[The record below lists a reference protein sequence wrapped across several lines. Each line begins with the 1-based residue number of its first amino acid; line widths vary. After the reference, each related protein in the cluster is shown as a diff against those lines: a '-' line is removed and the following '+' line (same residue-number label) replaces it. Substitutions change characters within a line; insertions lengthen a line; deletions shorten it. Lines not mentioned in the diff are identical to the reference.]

1 MASPPP
7 ARQHR
12 ARRRADMSLIGGIR
26 PPIAVLSA
34 LLLTLA
40 GISALVLGRVDDAGV
55 PRAVLTSQQHF
66 AEDGAIALRA
76 SIDES
81 DTDVTRSAAL
91 FSAGEPVSGD
101 AVLDKLGSTY
111 QKWMGTA
118 VVEVRTGKLVAAR
131 GEAVPLTSVD
141 LSSLS
146 GEDGLA
152 PRMVRQKNGEVRL
165 LSFGLLTWPGKPQLL
180 LVASRNLKFP
190 GISLGQFRSIAVVDA
205 GGSILSSDGIAA
217 PESARNSI
225 DRKDIT
231 QSTKQLAD
239 FAGQAARKAQ
249 QDPRSSKEPGTS
261 GYQGISGSLLGGKLQ
276 GDRSVAGYATLAAG
290 EPGETTTAS
299 GLGLSVV
306 AMVKVTED
314 SGQAGSPVFGLAA
327 GGALLV
333 VGALAVAVLLGTV
346 QRPLI
351 RLFLES
357 RRLTRG
363 DLTRPVTVP
372 GYGEAHRIGGALE
385 RLRRQLLGESAEA
398 TGPAERPDGLR
409 RVGTSTL
416 LAVSAVLL
424 LAWSAPLML
433 LFNRADSTAEVPRQL
448 VNDQRERTDTLS
460 DRVRRALNEGD
471 ADLQSVAS
479 LIGDKTSPEAMQTV
493 LERTYNENKRYR
505 SLYVVD
511 HSGAIQAREG
521 KKPKV
526 IQPDRVSDKPIRLL
540 GRGGKEPVVVAEAE
554 IPGRGGAQLI
564 GEFRVAF
571 LNALLTRPGLGAV
584 RLVDD
589 RHQVIAGNTG
599 FLAFQS
605 LPEDHLRDLVEATS
619 QRIGKKPRP
628 GGLLYR
634 ENGVRIA
641 AAAPFS
647 GGGAAE
653 SLHLSVV
660 SWQPVNRLDL
670 PAYDAQNRTVLAGV
684 LGAAAAVACLGWM
697 HIVVG
702 RPLRTLAERA
712 EALADGDRKTVLFPQ
727 HHDEVGAVTR
737 SLELIRQQLQD
748 QRRQQP
754 RRTPPRP
761 PAPQQPTR
769 RQDPPEQQP
778 TRRQDPPEQHPER
791 QDPPEGRAHQPYTP
805 EQYPPQQYTRN

>member
-1 MASPPP
+1 
-7 ARQHR
+7 
-12 ARRRADMSLIGGIR
+12 MSLIGGIR

-40 GISALVLGRVDDAGV
+40 GITALVLGRVDGAGV
-55 PRAVLTSQQHF
+55 PKAVLTSQQHF
-66 AEDGAIALRA
+66 AEDGAVALRA

-81 DTDVTRSAAL
+81 VTDVTRSAAL

-111 QKWMGTA
+111 QKWTGIA
-118 VVEVRTGKLVAAR
+118 VVEIRTGKLAAAR
-131 GEAVPLTSVD
+131 GETVPLTDVD
-141 LSSLS
+141 LSGLN

-152 PRMVRQKNGEVRL
+152 PRMVRLKNGEVRL
-165 LSFGLLTWPGKPQLL
+165 LSFGLLTWQGKPQLL

-190 GISLGQFRSIAVVDA
+190 GISLGQFRSIAVVDSA
-205 GGSILSSDGIAA
+205 GAILSSDGIAE

-225 DRKDIT
+225 DRKDIKD
-231 QSTKQLAD
+231 STKQLKD
-239 FAGQAARKAQ
+239 FAGRAAEKAR
-249 QDPRSSKEPGTS
+249 QDPRSSKEPGIG
-261 GYQGISGSLLGGKLQ
+261 GYQGVSGSLLGGKLTD
-276 GDRSVAGYATLAAG
+276 DRSVAGYATLAAPESG
-290 EPGETTTAS
+290 ESTTAS

-306 AMVKVTED
+306 AMVKVTEK
-314 SGQAGSPVFGLAA
+314 SGTTLSPVFGLAA
-327 GGALLV
+327 GGALLI

-398 TGPAERPDGLR
+398 AGPAEQPRGVR
-409 RVGTSTL
+409 RVGTSAL
-416 LAVSAVLL
+416 LAVCAVLL

-433 LFNRADSTAEVPRQL
+433 LVNRADSTADVPRQL

-479 LIGDKTSPEAMQTV
+479 LIGDKTSPEAMETV
-493 LERTYNENKRYR
+493 LEHTYSENKRYR

-511 HSGAIQAREG
+511 SHGEIQAREG
-521 KKPKV
+521 KDPKV
-526 IQPDRVSDKPIRLL
+526 VRSDRVSGKPIRLL
-540 GRGGKEPVVVAEAE
+540 GRGGKEPVVVASAE
-554 IPGRGGAQLI
+554 IPGRSGAQLV
-564 GEFRVAF
+564 GEFRVEF
-571 LNALLTRPGLGAV
+571 FNALLTRPGLGVV

-589 RHQVIAGNTG
+589 RHQIIGGNTG

-605 LPEDHLRDLVEATS
+605 LPDQHLRDLVAASS
-619 QRIGKKPRP
+619 QRLGKKPRP
-628 GGLLYR
+628 NGVLYR
-634 ENGVRIA
+634 ENGIRIA

-647 GGGAAE
+647 GSGSAE
-653 SLHLSVV
+653 SLGWSVV
-660 SWQPVNRLDL
+660 SWQPVDRLAI
-670 PAYDAQNRTVLAGV
+670 PEYDAQNRTVLAGL
-684 LGAAAAVACLGWM
+684 LGAAAAVACLGWL
-697 HIVVG
+697 HIVVA
-702 RPLRTLAERA
+702 RPLSSLADRA
-712 EALADGDRKTVLFPQ
+712 DALAGGDRKTVLFPQ

-748 QRRQQP
+748 QNRRQP
-754 RRTPPRP
+754 RRAQPPRP
-761 PAPQQPTR
+761 TAQPS
-769 RQDPPEQQP
+769 PPE
-778 TRRQDPPEQHPER
+778 
-791 QDPPEGRAHQPYTP
+791 
-805 EQYPPQQYTRN
+805 QYTRN

>member
-1 MASPPP
+1 
-7 ARQHR
+7 
-12 ARRRADMSLIGGIR
+12 MSLIGGIR

-34 LLLTLA
+34 LLLTLSS
-40 GISALVLGRVDDAGV
+40 ITALVLGRVDGSGV

-81 DTDVTRSAAL
+81 VKDVTRSAAL
-91 FSAGEPVSGD
+91 FSAGQPVSGD

-111 QKWMGTA
+111 EKWMGTA

-131 GEAVPLTSVD
+131 GETVPLTSVD

-146 GEDGLA
+146 GQDGLV

-190 GISLGQFRSIAVVDA
+190 GISLGHFRSIAVVDS
-205 GGSILSSDGIAA
+205 GGTILSSDGIAE
-217 PESARNSI
+217 PESARNSV

-231 QSTKQLAD
+231 ASRTQLKA
-239 FAGQAARKAQ
+239 FAQQAARRAQ
-249 QDPRSSKEPGTS
+249 QDPRSSKEPGS
-261 GYQGISGSLLGGKLQ
+261 GGYQGVSGSLLGGKLQ
-276 GDRSVAGYATLAAG
+276 GDRSVAGYATLAAAD
-290 EPGETTTAS
+290 PGETTTAG

-306 AMVKVTED
+306 AMVKVTEH
-314 SGQAGSPVFGLAA
+314 SGGTKSPVFGLAA
-327 GGALLV
+327 GAALLL
-333 VGALAVAVLLGTV
+333 VGALAVGVLLGTV

-398 TGPAERPDGLR
+398 TGRPERPQGLR
-409 RVGTSTL
+409 KVGASAF
-416 LAVSAVLL
+416 LAVCAVLL
-424 LAWSAPLML
+424 LAWAAPLML
-433 LFNRADSTAEVPRQL
+433 LVNRADNAAEIPRQL
-448 VNDQRERTDTLS
+448 VNDQRERTHTLS

-479 LIGDKTSPEAMQTV
+479 LIGDKTSPEAMETV

-511 HSGAIQAREG
+511 SHGAIQVREG

-526 IQPDRVSDKPIRLL
+526 IQRNRVSGRPLRLL
-540 GRGGKEPVVVAEAE
+540 GQGGKEPVVVAAAE
-554 IPGRGGAQLI
+554 IPGRNGAQLV
-564 GEFRVAF
+564 GEFRVEF
-571 LNALLTRPGLGAV
+571 LNALLSRPGLGVV
-584 RLVDD
+584 RLVDE
-589 RHQVIAGNTG
+589 RHKVIAGNTG

-605 LPEDHLRDLVEATS
+605 LPDQHLQDLVAAS
-619 QRIGKKPRP
+619 AQRLGKKPRSN
-628 GGLLYR
+628 GVLYR
-634 ENGVRIA
+634 DNGLRIA
-641 AAAPFS
+641 AASPFS
-647 GGGAAE
+647 GGGSAE
-653 SLHLSVV
+653 SLHFSVV
-660 SWQPVNRLDL
+660 SWEPVDRLAL
-670 PAYDAQNRTVLAGV
+670 PEYDTQNRTVLAGL
-684 LGAAAAVACLGWM
+684 LGAAAAVACLGWL
-697 HIVVG
+697 HIVVA
-702 RPLRTLAERA
+702 RPLRTLADRA
-712 EALADGDRKTVLFPQ
+712 EALAAGDRKSVLYPQ

-754 RRTPPRP
+754 RHTPPPQP
-761 PAPQQPTR
+761 PAP
-769 RQDPPEQQP
+769 RQN
-778 TRRQDPPEQHPER
+778 
-791 QDPPEGRAHQPYTP
+791 
-805 EQYPPQQYTRN
+805 PPQQYTRN

>member
-1 MASPPP
+1 
-7 ARQHR
+7 
-12 ARRRADMSLIGGIR
+12 MSLIGGIR

-40 GISALVLGRVDDAGV
+40 AITALVLGRVDDAGV
-55 PRAVLTSQQHF
+55 PKAVLTSQQHF

-81 DTDVTRSAAL
+81 VTDVTRSAAL
-91 FSAGEPVSGD
+91 FSAGQPVSGD

-118 VVEVRTGKLVAAR
+118 VVEIRTGKLVAAR
-131 GEAVPLTSVD
+131 GETVPLTDVD
-141 LSSLS
+141 LSTLS
-146 GEDGLA
+146 GDDGLA
-152 PRMVRQKNGEVRL
+152 PRMVRLKNGEVRL
-165 LSFGLLTWPGKPQLL
+165 LSFGLLTWPDRPQLL

-205 GGSILSSDGIAA
+205 GGAILSSDGIADPA
-217 PESARNSI
+217 SARNSI
-225 DRKDIT
+225 DRKDLAASRT
-231 QSTKQLAD
+231 QLKD
-239 FAGQAARKAQ
+239 FAQGAARRAQ
-249 QDPRSSKEPGTS
+249 QDPRSSKEPGS
-261 GYQGISGSLLGGKLQ
+261 GGYQGVSGSLLGGKLL
-276 GDRSVAGYATLAAG
+276 GDRSVAGYATLAAA
-290 EPGETTTAS
+290 EPGEHTTAS

-306 AMVKVTED
+306 SMVKVTEE
-314 SGQAGSPVFGLAA
+314 SAPSGSPVFGVLAA
-327 GGALLV
+327 GALLV

-398 TGPAERPDGLR
+398 TGSAETPSGLR
-409 RVGTSTL
+409 RVDTRAL
-416 LAVSAVLL
+416 LAVCAVLL

-433 LFNRADSTAEVPRQL
+433 LFNRADSTADVPRQL

-460 DRVRRALNEGD
+460 DRVRRAVNEGD

-479 LIGDKTSPEAMQTV
+479 LIGDKTSPEAMETV
-493 LERTYNENKRYR
+493 LERTYNENRRYR

-511 HSGAIQAREG
+511 SHGAIQAREG
-521 KKPKV
+521 KSPRV
-526 IQPDRVSDKPIRLL
+526 AESDRVSGKSVRLL
-540 GRGGKEPVVVAEAE
+540 GRGDKEPVVVAAAE
-554 IPGRGGAQLI
+554 IPGRNGAQLV
-564 GEFRVAF
+564 GEFRVEF
-571 LNALLTRPGLGAV
+571 FNALLTRPGLGVV

-589 RHQVIAGNTG
+589 QHKVIAGNTG

-605 LPEDHLRDLVEATS
+605 LPDDHLRDLVAAS
-619 QRIGKKPRP
+619 AQRLGKKPKP
-628 GGLLYR
+628 SGVLYR

-647 GGGAAE
+647 GSGTAE
-653 SLHLSVV
+653 SLHWSVV
-660 SWQPVNRLDL
+660 SWQPVDRLAI
-670 PAYDAQNRTVLAGV
+670 PQYDAQNRTVLAGL
-684 LGAAAAVACLGWM
+684 LGAAAAVACLGWL
-697 HIVVG
+697 HIVVA
-702 RPLRTLAERA
+702 RPLRSLADRA
-712 EALADGDRKTVLFPQ
+712 EALAAGDRKTVLFPQ

-754 RRTPPRP
+754 RRTPPP
-761 PAPQQPTR
+761 PSARQEPTPQQSTPR
-769 RQDPPEQQP
+769 PDPAERQGPRQDPP
-778 TRRQDPPEQHPER
+778 QHPAPEPY
-791 QDPPEGRAHQPYTP
+791 PPQ
-805 EQYPPQQYTRN
+805 QYPPQQYTRN

>member
-1 MASPPP
+1 
-7 ARQHR
+7 
-12 ARRRADMSLIGGIR
+12 MSLIGGIR

-40 GISALVLGRVDDAGV
+40 TLTALVLGRVDDAGV
-55 PRAVLTSQQHF
+55 PKAVLTSQQHF

-81 DTDVTRSAAL
+81 VTDVTRSAAL
-91 FSAGEPVSGD
+91 FSAGQPVSGD

-118 VVEVRTGKLVAAR
+118 VVEIRSGKLVAAR
-131 GEAVPLTSVD
+131 GETVPLTDVD

-146 GEDGLA
+146 REDGLA
-152 PRMVRQKNGEVRL
+152 PRMVRLKNGEVRL
-165 LSFGLLTWPGKPQLL
+165 LSFGLLTWPGKSQLL

-205 GGSILSSDGIAA
+205 GGAILSSDGIADPA
-217 PESARNSI
+217 SARNSI
-225 DRKDIT
+225 DRKDLQT
-231 QSTKQLAD
+231 SRKQLKD
-239 FAGQAARKAQ
+239 FAERASHRAQ
-249 QDPRSSKEPGTS
+249 QDPRSSKEPGS
-261 GYQGISGSLLGGKLQ
+261 GGYQGVSGSLLGGKLL
-276 GDRSVAGYATLAAG
+276 GDRSVAGYATLAAAQ
-290 EPGETTTAS
+290 PGEGTTAS

-306 AMVKVTED
+306 AMVKVTEE
-314 SGQAGSPVFGLAA
+314 SAPAGSPVFGVLAA
-327 GGALLV
+327 GALLV

-372 GYGEAHRIGGALE
+372 GYGEARRIGGALE

-398 TGPAERPDGLR
+398 TGSAERPRGLR
-409 RVGTSTL
+409 RVGTPAL
-416 LAVSAVLL
+416 LAVCAVLL

-433 LFNRADSTAEVPRQL
+433 LFNRADNTADIPRQL

-479 LIGDKTSPEAMQTV
+479 LIGDKTSPEAMETV
-493 LERTYNENKRYR
+493 LEHTYNENKRYR

-511 HSGAIQAREG
+511 SHGEVQAREG
-521 KKPKV
+521 KRPQV
-526 IQPDRVSDKPIRLL
+526 NESDRNSGKPIRLL
-540 GRGGKEPVVVAEAE
+540 GRGSKEPVVVAAAE
-554 IPGRGGAQLI
+554 IPGRGGSQLV
-564 GEFRVAF
+564 GEFRVEF
-571 LNALLTRPGLGAV
+571 FNALLTRPGLGVV

-589 RHQVIAGNTG
+589 QNKIIAGNTG

-605 LPEDHLRDLVEATS
+605 LPDDHLKDLVAAS
-619 QRIGKKPRP
+619 AQQLGKKPQP
-628 GGLLYR
+628 SGVLYR
-634 ENGVRIA
+634 EHGARIA

-647 GGGAAE
+647 GSGSAE
-653 SLHLSVV
+653 SLHWSVV
-660 SWQPVNRLDL
+660 SWQPVDRLAI
-670 PAYDAQNRTVLAGV
+670 PEYDTQNRTVLAGL

-697 HIVVG
+697 HIVVA
-702 RPLRTLAERA
+702 RPLSTLADRA
-712 EALADGDRKTVLFPQ
+712 EALAGGDRKTVLFPQ

-737 SLELIRQQLQD
+737 SLELVRQQLQD

-754 RRTPPRP
+754 RRTPPPPAARQQ
-761 PAPQQPTR
+761 PAPQQSER
-769 RQDPPEQQP
+769 RQDPPEQP
-778 TRRQDPPEQHPER
+778 TSRQHLPEQYGPREDPPHAATP
-791 QDPPEGRAHQPYTP
+791 QPYP
-805 EQYPPQQYTRN
+805 PQQYPPQQYTRN

>member
-1 MASPPP
+1 
-7 ARQHR
+7 
-12 ARRRADMSLIGGIR
+12 MSLIGGIR

-40 GISALVLGRVDDAGV
+40 AITALVLGRVDDAGV
-55 PRAVLTSQQHF
+55 PKAVLTSQQHF

-81 DTDVTRSAAL
+81 VKDVTRSATL
-91 FSAGEPVSGD
+91 FSAGQPVSGD

-111 QKWMGTA
+111 EKWMGTA

-131 GEAVPLTSVD
+131 GETVPLTSVD

-165 LSFGLLTWPGKPQLL
+165 LSFGLLSWPGKPQLL

-205 GGSILSSDGIAA
+205 GGTILSSDGIAE

-231 QSTKQLAD
+231 DSRKQLKD
-239 FAGQAARKAQ
+239 FAAQAARRAQ
-249 QDPRSSKEPGTS
+249 QDPRSSKEPGTG
-261 GYQGISGSLLGGKLQ
+261 GYQGVSGSLLGGKLL
-276 GDRSVAGYATLAAG
+276 GDRSVAGYATLAAA
-290 EPGETTTAS
+290 EPGETTTAT

-306 AMVKVTED
+306 AMVKVTEE
-314 SGQAGSPVFGLAA
+314 SGGTPSPVFGLAA
-327 GGALLV
+327 GAALLV

-372 GYGEAHRIGGALE
+372 GYGEARRIGGALE
-385 RLRRQLLGESAEA
+385 RLRRQLLGESAET
-398 TGPAERPDGLR
+398 TGETERPRGAR
-409 RVGTSTL
+409 RVGTSAL
-416 LAVSAVLL
+416 LAVCAVLL
-424 LAWSAPLML
+424 LAWAAPLML

-479 LIGDKTSPEAMQTV
+479 LIGDRTSHEAMETV

-511 HSGAIQAREG
+511 SSGEIQAREG
-521 KKPKV
+521 KDPKV
-526 IQPDRVSDKPIRLL
+526 IRANRVSDKPLRLL
-540 GRGGKEPVVVAEAE
+540 GRGGKEPVVVASAE
-554 IPGRGGAQLI
+554 IPGRNGERLV
-564 GEFRVAF
+564 GEFRVEF

-589 RHQVIAGNTG
+589 RNGVIAGNTG

-605 LPEDHLRDLVEATS
+605 LPDQHLKDLVEASS
-619 QRIGKKPRP
+619 QRLGKKPQP
-628 GGLLYR
+628 NGVLYR
-634 ENGVRIA
+634 ENGMRIA

-647 GGGAAE
+647 GSGSAE
-653 SLHLSVV
+653 SLHWSVV
-660 SWQPVNRLDL
+660 SWQPVDRLAI
-670 PAYDAQNRTVLAGV
+670 PEYDTQNRTVLTGL
-684 LGAAAAVACLGWM
+684 LGAAAAVACLGWL
-697 HIVVG
+697 HIVVA
-702 RPLRTLAERA
+702 RPLRTLADRA
-712 EALADGDRKTVLFPQ
+712 EALAGGDRKSVLFPQ
-727 HHDEVGAVTR
+727 HHDEVGAVAR
-737 SLELIRQQLQD
+737 SLELIRQQLQG
-748 QRRQQP
+748 QRKQQP
-754 RRTPPRP
+754 RRTPPARP
-761 PAPQQPTR
+761 SAPR
-769 RQDPPEQQP
+769 REPPEQYEP
-778 TRRQDPPEQHPER
+778 PSYPDP
-791 QDPPEGRAHQPYTP
+791 
-805 EQYPPQQYTRN
+805 YPPQQYTRN